1 MSLLAR
7 ALTVSH
13 LVLNVAVTFS
23 FGFMSYYWYQNA
35 RSIQDSRNEYNN
47 LYYPRCN
54 AVSFMTNT
62 ERCNLPEDEDEN
74 SHSQPDTESSV

>member
-1 MSLLAR
+1 MSLLTR

-13 LVLNVAVTFS
+13 VVLNVAATFS

-35 RSIQDSRNEYNN
+35 RSIQDSRNEYSN
-47 LYYPRCN
+47 LYYSRCN
-54 AVSFMTNT
+54 TAYFTNNT
-62 ERCNLPEDEDEN
+62 ETCNLPVDEN